1 MADAA
6 EIGREIERFVERL
19 MTKIT
24 LDIIANL
31 VETTPVDTGWARA
44 NWIPELGLTDVP
56 PAPRAEDQ
64 LVGSAKGAQ
73 SAAASSVISGYT
85 FPGIIQVG
93 NGVPYI
99 GALNDG
105 HSQQAPAGF
114 VQRAINKALTVD
126 LAGIAA

>member
-1 MADAA
+1 MANAA
-6 EIGREIERFVERL
+6 EIGRELELFVERL

-31 VETTPVDTGWARA
+31 IETTPVDTGWARA
-44 NWIPELGLTDVP
+44 NWIPGLGLSDVP
-56 PAPRAEDQ
+56 PAPTPDERLA
-64 LVGSAKGAQ
+64 GSAEGAQ
-73 SAAASSVISGYT
+73 SAAMSSVISGYE
-85 FPGIIQVG
+85 FPGIIQIG

-105 HSQQAPAGF
+105 HSQQTPAGF
-114 VQRAINKALTVD
+114 VQRGINKALTVD

>member
-6 EIGREIERFVERL
+6 EIGQELELFVERL

-31 VETTPVDTGWARA
+31 IETTPVDSGWARA
-44 NWIPELGLTDVP
+44 NWIPGLGLTDVP
-56 PAPRAEDQ
+56 AAPQPKDR
-64 LVGSAKGAQ
+64 LTGSAEGAQ
-73 SAAASSVISGYT
+73 TAATSSVISGYR
-85 FPGIIQVG
+85 FPGIIQIG

-114 VQRAINKALTVD
+114 VQRGINKALTVD
-126 LAGIAA
+126 LAGLAA